1 MQILKCPQ
9 SNYKLW
15 DVCTSQ
21 KKSLLPCLWQSALLV
36 SYINSL
42 CPMQI
47 HCSAPLPALNAFPI
61 WKHRNATGKMG
72 QSTEMELP
80 SLSCSVGWSP
90 LLLELCLT
98 GSQDSQ
104 GGHWWLQPWHSWIL
118 QSKTSLETSALEMGE
133 RGLVW
138 VLALPVPCSSTWYP
152 FLTPICHVEYSSLLR
167 LLLTSS
173 SQHVI

>member
-21 KKSLLPCLWQSALLV
+21 KKSLLPCLWQSALV
-36 SYINSL
+36 IGYINSL

-47 HCSAPLPALNAFPI
+47 HCSAPVPALNAFPI

-72 QSTEMELP
+72 QDTEIELP
-80 SLSCSVGWSP
+80 RLSCSVGCSP
-90 LLLELCLT
+90 FLLELCLT

-104 GGHWWLQPWHSWIL
+104 GEHWWLQPWDSWIS
-118 QSKTSLETSALEMGE
+118 QSKTPLETSALEMGE
-133 RGLVW
+133 KGLVW
-138 VLALPVPCSSTWYP
+138 VLAL
-152 FLTPICHVEYSSLLR
+152 FLTPDLSYWMFQP
-167 LLLTSS
+167 
-173 SQHVI
+173 SQTAANLFLPACYLAASPAKE